1 METDLNTGYRRYK
14 TVNKK
19 GLIRLL
25 AAAVCGIMMMG
36 MTVTA
41 FAADNTDNKDNSK
54 KDEIDYTLD
63 KQVKAWLDDGK
74 SIPSEAKYAS
84 LGNSDHLWEID
95 DTDISDGKVELIAN
109 DEKRVLAGI
118 ALRDWLKTQSFYGEK
133 LGDPDNKIEF
143 IRPGKKKAF

>member
-1 METDLNTGYRRYK
+1 MSKRGVL
-14 TVNKK
+14 
-19 GLIRLL
+19 RLL
-25 AAAVCGIMMMG
+25 VVAICSVMMIGM

-109 DEKRVLAGI
+109 DEKRILAGI

>member
-1 METDLNTGYRRYK
+1 M
-14 TVNKK
+14 
-19 GLIRLL
+19 
-25 AAAVCGIMMMG
+25 
-36 MTVTA
+36 
-41 FAADNTDNKDNSK
+41 
-54 KDEIDYTLD
+54 
-63 KQVKAWLDDGK
+63 KAWLDDGK

-84 LGNSDHLWEID
+84 HGNSDHLWEID

-109 DEKRVLAGI
+109 DEKRILAGI

>member
-1 METDLNTGYRRYK
+1 MS
-14 TVNKK
+14 KK

>member
-1 METDLNTGYRRYK
+1 MS
-14 TVNKK
+14 KK

-74 SIPSEAKYAS
+74 SIPSGAKYAS

-109 DEKRVLAGI
+109 DEKRILAGI

>member
-1 METDLNTGYRRYK
+1 MS
-14 TVNKK
+14 KK
-19 GLIRLL
+19 GLIRFL

-109 DEKRVLAGI
+109 DEKRILAGI

>member
-1 METDLNTGYRRYK
+1 MS
-14 TVNKK
+14 KK

-109 DEKRVLAGI
+109 DEKRILAGI